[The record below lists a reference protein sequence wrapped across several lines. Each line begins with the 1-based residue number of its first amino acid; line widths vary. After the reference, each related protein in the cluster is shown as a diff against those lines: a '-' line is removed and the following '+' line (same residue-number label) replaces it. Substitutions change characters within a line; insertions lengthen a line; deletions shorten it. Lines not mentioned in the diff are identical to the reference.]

1 MIYSFDNWEGND
13 KCYRGN
19 AGSKKGII
27 FNGEDWF
34 IKLPQSTR
42 GNRTREVSYTSSP
55 LSE

>member
-1 MIYSFDNWEGND
+1 MIYSFDNCEGND
-13 KCYRGN
+13 KCYGGN
-19 AGSKKGII
+19 AGSKKGIV